1 MYPPPIHNNRN
12 SCVPAPMTHHGLGLQ
27 TFHFVDC
34 ARALLQDN
42 PWVFFLIFCSS
53 NLEDKIQ
60 PSLETGDDR
69 PEEPDEGIWDPRNR
83 PPPSYLSW
91 VCEPTSQ
98 LHMRTLS
105 PWRPVFPVTRDVTK
119 SWRKWWRNWQQTLTS
134 FAFLARALNVDS
146 CENQAQRRS
155 LAHLFEDFLWHI
167 SPSSNVF

>member
-1 MYPPPIHNNRN
+1 MLGFGGFVKSLGRFYQSYNTTE
-12 SCVPAPMTHHGLGLQ
+12 THVCQPQWLIMVRGFKRFILSTVHVLSSK
-27 TFHFVDC
+27 TI
-34 ARALLQDN
+34 
-42 PWVFFLIFCSS
+42 PESFFWFLFS

-60 PSLETGDDR
+60 PSLETWDDR

-105 PWRPVFPVTRDVTK
+105 PWRPVSPVTRDVTI

-134 FAFLARALNVDS
+134 IAFSHV
-146 CENQAQRRS
+146 
-155 LAHLFEDFLWHI
+155 H
-167 SPSSNVF
+167 